1 MSKTNHDNLR
11 LLGTKTTLPKSPKEA
26 VLEKVD
32 NPHLTSNYLIRFSC
46 PEFTTL
52 CPVTGQ
58 PDFAY
63 LIIDYIPDAFII
75 ESKSLKLFLSS
86 FRNQQGFSEEVTV
99 NIAKRLEEEVDPRWL
114 RIGGYWYPRGGI
126 PIDVFY
132 QRGKIPEG
140 SWVPDQKIEPYRGS
154 R

>member
-1 MSKTNHDNLR
+1 MGKTDHDNLR
-11 LLGTKTTLPKSPKEA
+11 LLGIKTTLPKSPKEA
-26 VLEKVD
+26 ILEKVD

-86 FRNQQGFSEEVTV
+86 FRNQQGFSEEVTL

-140 SWVPDQKIEPYRGS
+140 SWVPDQKLEPYRGS

>member
-1 MSKTNHDNLR
+1 MGKTDYDNLQ

-26 VLEKVD
+26 ILEKVD
-32 NPHLTSNYLIRFSC
+32 NPHLTSDYLIRFSC

-58 PDFAY
+58 PDFAF
-63 LIIDYIPDAFII
+63 LIIDYIPNAFII

-126 PIDVFY
+126 PIDVFN
-132 QRGKIPEG
+132 QRGEIREG
-140 SWVPDQKIEPYRGS
+140 LWVPDQKIEPYRGS

>member
-1 MSKTNHDNLR
+1 MGKTDYDNLR

-26 VLEKVD
+26 ILEKVD

-132 QRGKIPEG
+132 QWGEIPEG

>member
-1 MSKTNHDNLR
+1 MGKTDHDNLR
-11 LLGTKTTLPKSPKEA
+11 LLGIKTTLPKSPKEA
-26 VLEKVD
+26 ILEKVD

-86 FRNQQGFSEEVTV
+86 FRNQQGFNEEVTV

>member
-1 MSKTNHDNLR
+1 MGKTDHDNLR
-11 LLGTKTTLPKSPKEA
+11 LLGIKATLPKSPKEA
-26 VLEKVD
+26 ILEKVD

-86 FRNQQGFSEEVTV
+86 FRNQQGFSEEVTI

>member
-1 MSKTNHDNLR
+1 MGNNDYSDLR
-11 LLGTKTTLPKSPKEA
+11 LLGVKTTLPKSPKEA
-26 VLEKVD
+26 ILEKVD

-132 QRGKIPEG
+132 QSGKIPEG

>member
-1 MSKTNHDNLR
+1 MGKTDYDNLG
-11 LLGTKTTLPKSPKEA
+11 LLGTKTAFPKSPQEA
-26 VLEKVD
+26 ILEKVD
-32 NPHLTSNYLIRFSC
+32 NPHLTSNYLVRFSC

-86 FRNQQGFSEEVTV
+86 FHGNRSSCLIKLSTALLYVS
-99 NIAKRLEEEVDPRWL
+99 
-114 RIGGYWYPRGGI
+114 IGNSPL
-126 PIDVFY
+126 
-132 QRGKIPEG
+132 
-140 SWVPDQKIEPYRGS
+140 
-154 R
+154 

>member
-1 MSKTNHDNLR
+1 MGKTDYDNLR

-26 VLEKVD
+26 VLEKVV

>member
-1 MSKTNHDNLR
+1 MGKTDYDNLG

-26 VLEKVD
+26 ILEKVD

-132 QRGKIPEG
+132 QWGEIPEG
-140 SWVPDQKIEPYRGS
+140 LWVPDQKIEPYRGS

>member
-1 MSKTNHDNLR
+1 MGKTDHDNLR
-11 LLGTKTTLPKSPKEA
+11 LLGIKTTLPNSPKEA
-26 VLEKVD
+26 ILEKVD

-140 SWVPDQKIEPYRGS
+140 SWIPDQKIEPYRGS

>member
-1 MSKTNHDNLR
+1 MGKTDHDNLR
-11 LLGTKTTLPKSPKEA
+11 LLGIKTTLPKSPKEA
-26 VLEKVD
+26 ILEKID

-75 ESKSLKLFLSS
+75 ETKSLKLFLSS

>member
-1 MSKTNHDNLR
+1 MGKTDHDNLR
-11 LLGTKTTLPKSPKEA
+11 LLGIKTTLPKSPKEA
-26 VLEKVD
+26 ILEKVD

>member
-1 MSKTNHDNLR
+1 MGKTDHDNLR
-11 LLGTKTTLPKSPKEA
+11 LLAIKTTLPKSPKEA
-26 VLEKVD
+26 ILEKVD

>member
-1 MSKTNHDNLR
+1 MSKTDHDNLR
-11 LLGTKTTLPKSPKEA
+11 LLGTKTTLPKSPKEV

-99 NIAKRLEEEVDPRWL
+99 NIAKRLEDEVDPRWL

>member
-1 MSKTNHDNLR
+1 MGKTDYDNLG

-26 VLEKVD
+26 ILEKVD
-32 NPHLTSNYLIRFSC
+32 NPHLTSNYLVRFSC

-63 LIIDYIPDAFII
+63 LIIDYIPNAFII

-86 FRNQQGFSEEVTV
+86 FRNQEGFSEEVTV

-132 QRGKIPEG
+132 QWGEIPEG
-140 SWVPDQKIEPYRGS
+140 LWVPDQKIEPYRGS

>member
-1 MSKTNHDNLR
+1 MGETDHDNLR
-11 LLGTKTTLPKSPKEA
+11 LLGIKTTLPKSPKEA
-26 VLEKVD
+26 ILEKVD

>member
-1 MSKTNHDNLR
+1 MGKTDYDNLG
-11 LLGTKTTLPKSPKEA
+11 LLGTKTTLPNSPKEA
-26 VLEKVD
+26 ILEKVD

-63 LIIDYIPDAFII
+63 LIIDYIPNAFII

-86 FRNQQGFSEEVTV
+86 FRNQEGFSEDVTV
-99 NIAKRLEEEVDPRWL
+99 NIAKRLEEEVDPRWR

-132 QRGKIPEG
+132 QRGEIPEG
-140 SWVPDQKIEPYRGS
+140 LWVPDQKIEPYRGS

>member
-1 MSKTNHDNLR
+1 MGKTDHDNLR
-11 LLGTKTTLPKSPKEA
+11 LLRIKTTLPKSPKEA
-26 VLEKVD
+26 ILEKVD

>member
-1 MSKTNHDNLR
+1 MGKTDHDNLR
-11 LLGTKTTLPKSPKEA
+11 LLGIKTTLPKSPKEA
-26 VLEKVD
+26 ILEKVD

-132 QRGKIPEG
+132 QRGKVPEG

>member
-63 LIIDYIPDAFII
+63 LIIDYIPDAYII

-132 QRGKIPEG
+132 QQGKIPEG

>member
-1 MSKTNHDNLR
+1 MGKTDHGNLR
-11 LLGTKTTLPKSPKEA
+11 LLGIKTTLPKSPKEA
-26 VLEKVD
+26 ILEKVD

-86 FRNQQGFSEEVTV
+86 FRNQQGFSEEVTL

>member
-1 MSKTNHDNLR
+1 MGKTDHDNLR
-11 LLGTKTTLPKSPKEA
+11 LLGIKTTLPKSPKEA
-26 VLEKVD
+26 ILEKVD

-99 NIAKRLEEEVDPRWL
+99 NIAKRLEEEVDPSWL

>member
-1 MSKTNHDNLR
+1 MGKTDHDNLR
-11 LLGTKTTLPKSPKEA
+11 LLGIKTTLPKSPKEA
-26 VLEKVD
+26 ILEKVD

-132 QRGKIPEG
+132 QWGKIPED
-140 SWVPDQKIEPYRGS
+140 SWVPDQKIEPYRG
-154 R
+154 RR

>member
-1 MSKTNHDNLR
+1 MGKTDHDNLR
-11 LLGTKTTLPKSPKEA
+11 LLGIKATLPKSPKEA
-26 VLEKVD
+26 ILEKVD

-140 SWVPDQKIEPYRGS
+140 SWIPDQKIEPYRGS

>member
-26 VLEKVD
+26 ILEKVD

>member
-1 MSKTNHDNLR
+1 M
-11 LLGTKTTLPKSPKEA
+11 
-26 VLEKVD
+26 D
-32 NPHLTSNYLIRFSC
+32 NPHLASDYVIRFSC

-58 PDFAY
+58 PDFAN
-63 LIIDYIPDAFII
+63 LIIDYIPDEFII

-86 FRNQQGFSEEVTV
+86 FRNQEGFSEAVTLD
-99 NIAKRLEEEVDPRWL
+99 IAKRLEEEVSPRWL

-132 QRGKIPEG
+132 QWGKIPEG
-140 SWVPDQKIEPYRGS
+140 VWIPDQKVESYRGN

>member
-1 MSKTNHDNLR
+1 MGKTDHDNLR
-11 LLGTKTTLPKSPKEA
+11 LLGIKTTPPKSPKEA
-26 VLEKVD
+26 ILEKVD

-99 NIAKRLEEEVDPRWL
+99 NIAKQLEEEVDPRWL